1 MANNIGA
8 PLARGRLNS
17 EQESVEEN
25 WSEFSQWDIGKLCGS
40 SGGTFIIWSY
50 LIPTSHNLIIIIYYK
65 LAWTLEGPASLLIN
79 HVGR

>member
-50 LIPTSHNLIIIIYYK
+50 LIPKSHTSYYYK